1 MNKPFTYIHIPKTA
15 GVSVRD
21 SGLVKKENWRGHT
34 PAMDI
39 RDLDKFFSFCFVRN
53 PYSKILSSY
62 LFLKSHPSGDSNRHI
77 IDKWTKKEF
86 LNLAYSNFKEF
97 CVGYGLGDVDEL
109 DDKHFLF
116 TQTSY
121 LVDKSAN
128 ILVDFVGSFENLK
141 DDWIKLQK
149 INGVQESELISLPWK
164 NRLKNSENINWR
176 LKKTDKEQ
184 IEWYN
189 TFADRELDWRDFY
202 DDISADIVY
211 SKMEQD
217 FINFGYE
224 RSSYKKKLWHE
235 V

>member
-1 MNKPFTYIHIPKTA
+1 MNKPFIYIHIPKTA
-15 GVSVRD
+15 GISIRD
-21 SGLVKKENWRGHT
+21 SGLIKNENWHGHT

-39 RDLDKFFSFCFVRN
+39 KELDRFFSFCFVRN

-62 LFLKSHPSGDSNRHI
+62 LFLKSHPSGDSKRHI

-116 TQTSY
+116 TQSSY
-121 LVDKSAN
+121 VVDKSRN

-149 INGVQESELISLPWK
+149 INGVQESDLVRLPWK
-164 NRLKNSENINWR
+164 NKLKNSENINWK

-189 TFADRELDWRDFY
+189 TFADREVNWKDFY
-202 DDISADIVY
+202 DDESATVVY
-211 SKMEQD
+211 TRMKQD
-217 FINFGYE
+217 FINFGYDKN
-224 RSSYKKKLWHE
+224 SYKKLWYE